1 MSEYIK
7 IREVSEK
14 NKFIVFNIL
23 GDPNTITISPFD
35 INGQQGLSI
44 GYKGE
49 VVRIS
54 FDASINQI
62 NRINN
67 K

>member
-14 NKFIVFNIL
+14 NKLIVFNIL
-23 GDPNTITISPFD
+23 GDPSTIIISPFD

-44 GYKGE
+44 GYQGE

-67 K
+67 E

>member
-7 IREVSEK
+7 IIKASEK
-14 NKFIVFNIL
+14 NKLIVFNIV
-23 GDPNTITISPFD
+23 GDPNTITIWPFD

-44 GYKGE
+44 GYQGE

-67 K
+67 E